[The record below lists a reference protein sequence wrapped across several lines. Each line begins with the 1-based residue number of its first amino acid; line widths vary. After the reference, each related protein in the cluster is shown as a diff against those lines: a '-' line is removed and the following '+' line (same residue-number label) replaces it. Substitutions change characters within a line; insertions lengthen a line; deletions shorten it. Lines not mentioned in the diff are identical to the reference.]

1 MFTPK
6 YPPQDTAPI
15 PTTSIPTTYSAT
27 AYVPAPAPVSNRPTV
42 QLTAGSTLALA
53 VGGGALVLVVGAV
66 LVSMLLAVAITAA
79 SVAVCAVTVR
89 SILESDRR

>member
-15 PTTSIPTTYSAT
+15 PTAPAPTTYSPT
-27 AYVPAPAPVSNRPTV
+27 AYVPAPAPVSNRPAV
-42 QLTAGSTLALA
+42 QLTAGSTLALVA
-53 VGGGALVLVVGAV
+53 GGSAAVLVVGTV
-66 LVSMLLAVAITAA
+66 LVSMFLAVAITAA

-89 SILESDRR
+89 SILKSDRR